1 MIIIFNLFSTH
12 QPLEKYSFN
21 ASSSSQPFDIECLQK
36 QWDNVFIS
44 EYN

>member
-1 MIIIFNLFSTH
+1 MITVFNLFSTH

-21 ASSSSQPFDIECLQK
+21 AGSSSQSFDVECLQK

-44 EYN
+44 ENN